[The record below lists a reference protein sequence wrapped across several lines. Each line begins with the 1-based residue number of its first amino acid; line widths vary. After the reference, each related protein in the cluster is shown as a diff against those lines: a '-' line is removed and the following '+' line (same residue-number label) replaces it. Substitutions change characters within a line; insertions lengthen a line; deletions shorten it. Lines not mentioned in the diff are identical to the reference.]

1 MSFQYYNPHEFH
13 DNHYI
18 NEYFSDKCFSALH
31 CNIKSLSANLDN
43 LEHMFSD
50 LYLPFSIVGLAEIK
64 LKVDQSFFYPILKYQ
79 DIHLAFNPVFQML
92 EELTFILGRI
102 NYLQPHLILH
112 YQLMIL
118 RLCG

>member
-18 NEYFSDKCFSALH
+18 NEYFSDKCFSTLH
-31 CNIKSLSANLDN
+31 CNIRSLSANLDN
-43 LEHMFSD
+43 LQHMLSD
-50 LYLPFSIVGLAEIK
+50 LYLPFSIVGLTEIK
-64 LKVDQSFFYPILKYQ
+64 LKVDQSFLCNIEIPGYSFS
-79 DIHLAFNPVFQML
+79 FQPSL
-92 EELTFILGRI
+92 SNAFILRRI
-102 NYLQPHLILH
+102 NYLQIDLILH

>member
-1 MSFQYYNPHEFH
+1 
-13 DNHYI
+13 
-18 NEYFSDKCFSALH
+18 
-31 CNIKSLSANLDN
+31 
-43 LEHMFSD
+43 MFSD

-92 EELTFILGRI
+92 EELAFILGRI
-102 NYLQPHLILH
+102 DYLQPHLIFH